1 MKINKPTAIA
11 IATNLTALA
20 INNTNLIKHEK
31 TRNQTMIGLNML
43 NLFLQSYASYQISK
57 DVQNKDVVNDS
68 GTTDNNQ

>member
-20 INNTNLIKHEK
+20 INNTNLIKHDK
-31 TRNQTMIGLNML
+31 TRNQTMLGLNIL
-43 NLFLQSYASYQISK
+43 NLFLQGYASYQIGK
-57 DVQNKDVVNDS
+57 DVQNTDVVDN

>member
-11 IATNLTALA
+11 IATNLTTLA

-43 NLFLQSYASYQISK
+43 NLLLQTYASYQISQ
-57 DVQNKDVVNDS
+57 DVQNKDVVDDS

>member
-11 IATNLTALA
+11 IATNLTTLA

-31 TRNQTMIGLNML
+31 TRNQTMIGLNIL
-43 NLFLQSYASYQISK
+43 NLFLQGYSSYQIGK
-57 DVQNKDVVNDS
+57 DVQNNGVVDDS